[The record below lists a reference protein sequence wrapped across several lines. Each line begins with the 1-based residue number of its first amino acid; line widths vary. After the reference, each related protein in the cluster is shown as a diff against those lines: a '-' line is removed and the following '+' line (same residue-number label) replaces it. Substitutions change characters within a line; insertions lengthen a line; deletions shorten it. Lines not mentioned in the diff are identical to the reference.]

1 MDPANKD
8 RINHRV
14 SREQQREQ
22 RIMIN
27 DLTSTVIESAIKIH
41 KALGPGLLESAYKE
55 CLAYE
60 LIKKGLFVEKEKAVP
75 LIYEEVKLECGY
87 RLDLMINNELILEIK
102 SVDAV
107 ADIHIAQVLTY
118 MKLMNRKYGL
128 LINFN
133 VPLLKDGLKRLINK
147 YYKE

>member
-1 MDPANKD
+1 
-8 RINHRV
+8 
-14 SREQQREQ
+14 
-22 RIMIN
+22 MIN
-27 DLTSTVIESAIKIH
+27 DLTSTVIESAINIH
-41 KALGPGLLESAYKE
+41 KELGPGLLESAYKE

-60 LIKKGLFVEKEKAVP
+60 LNKKGLVVEKEKPVP

-87 RLDLMINNELILEIK
+87 RLDLVINNELIIEIK
-102 SVDAV
+102 SVDAI

-118 MKLMNRKYGL
+118 MKLMNKKFGL

-133 VPLLKDGLKRLINK
+133 VPLLKDGIKRLVNK

>member
-1 MDPANKD
+1 
-8 RINHRV
+8 
-14 SREQQREQ
+14 
-22 RIMIN
+22 MIN

-60 LIKKGLFVEKEKAVP
+60 LIKKGIFVEKEKPVP

-102 SVDAV
+102 SVDAI
-107 ADIHIAQVLTY
+107 ADIHFAQVLTY
-118 MKLMNRKYGL
+118 MKLMNKKYGL

-133 VPLLKDGLKRLINK
+133 VPLLRDGIKRLINK
-147 YYKE
+147 FYKE

>member
-1 MDPANKD
+1 
-8 RINHRV
+8 
-14 SREQQREQ
+14 
-22 RIMIN
+22 MIN

>member
-1 MDPANKD
+1 
-8 RINHRV
+8 
-14 SREQQREQ
+14 
-22 RIMIN
+22 MIN
-27 DLTSTVIESAIKIH
+27 DLTFSVIESAIKIH
-41 KALGPGLLESAYKE
+41 KELGPGLLESAYKE

-60 LIKKGLFVEKEKAVP
+60 LVKKGLFVEKEKPVP

-87 RLDLMINNELILEIK
+87 RLDLMINSELILEIK

-118 MKLMNRKYGL
+118 MKLRNRKYGL

-133 VPLLKDGLKRLINK
+133 VPLLKDGIKRLINK

>member
-60 LIKKGLFVEKEKAVP
+60 LIKKGLFVENEKAVP
-75 LIYEEVKLECGY
+75 LIYEEVKLDCGY

-102 SVDAV
+102 SVDAI

-118 MKLMNRKYGL
+118 MKLMNKKFGL

-133 VPLLKDGLKRLINK
+133 VPFLTDGIKRLINK
-147 YYKE
+147 FYKE